1 MDPSVLPLKVY
12 IFDITDT
19 WKKTGT
25 NAEHIRKV
33 DIATINYLAFFYPNK
48 ISSSLA
54 EYCFWWWL
62 MQVEYEVESCHIW
75 DNCDVNI
82 YVLMFYVY
90 EVCTI
95 ASKSSNNLSNKVI
108 YKHV

>member
-1 MDPSVLPLKVY
+1 MRPGYKGGLSCRYDGTQCRLKQGFEFDDGRIRTLYLRYTVKWVDMDPSVLPLKVY

-54 EYCFWWWL
+54 EYCF
-62 MQVEYEVESCHIW
+62 
-75 DNCDVNI
+75 
-82 YVLMFYVY
+82 
-90 EVCTI
+90 
-95 ASKSSNNLSNKVI
+95 
-108 YKHV
+108 